1 MDAYRTN
8 RWKGLVLGAVGGV
21 AGTVAMG
28 YYWQAATA
36 LAGQDPREETSDDGP
51 GALDSISLVG
61 KQHRDD
67 ESSTSAL
74 GRIGYQKLAG
84 AEPSEE
90 AKTTLS
96 NVVHYSYGALTGGLY
111 GALRGAGPLLDLRGG
126 ALFGTGLWLFGDEL
140 GVSLLG
146 LAEGP
151 TTYPPGQHAHRFGAH
166 VAYGLGVAATTR
178 LLHRLV

>member
-1 MDAYRTN
+1 VDAFRPN
-8 RWKGLVLGAVGGV
+8 RWKGLVLGTIGGI
-21 AGTVAMG
+21 AGTIAMG

-36 LAGQDPREETSDDGP
+36 LVGQDPRQETSDEP

-67 ESSTSAL
+67 ESSTAAL
-74 GRIGYQKLAG
+74 GRIGYRALAG
-84 AEPSEE
+84 AEPDGET
-90 AKTTLS
+90 KTTLS
-96 NVVHYSYGALTGGLY
+96 YLVHYGYGALTGGLY

-126 ALFGTGLWLFGDEL
+126 AFFGIGLWLFGDEL